1 MRRFVIAL
9 SIACAMGLG
18 ACVTTAHIRPLPVAD
33 QADTFRFRIFPSA
46 FAMQGTFADRAAN
59 EQIGTFRLA
68 NGYASSAILS
78 RDQRDSA
85 FVYTV
90 KFTR

>member
-1 MRRFVIAL
+1 MRRFVNAL
-9 SIACAMGLG
+9 AVACALGLG
-18 ACVTTAHIRPLPVAD
+18 ACVTTSHIRPQPVAD

-46 FAMQGTFADRAAN
+46 VVMGETFADRAAN
-59 EQIGTFRLA
+59 EEIGKFRLA
-68 NGYASSAILS
+68 NGYSSSAILS
-78 RDQRDSA
+78 RDQRDSE